1 MYGYRACPEC
11 GAAVQQVLLEA
22 EAHACAPE
30 RYAAHQTMIARR
42 GLERLEE
49 DLAWWLTTPAGKFQA
64 FLAAAPEARRARELI
79 ARRFDPE
86 ELHLAG
92 EGIYLHCPNGYGRA
106 KLGNTFLER
115 QLGVVATTRNWRTV
129 TALAELANA

>member
-11 GAAVQQVLLEA
+11 GAAVQRAVLEA
-22 EAHACAPE
+22 DAHTCAPE

-64 FLAAAPEARRARELI
+64 FLAE
-79 ARRFDPE
+79 
-86 ELHLAG
+86 
-92 EGIYLHCPNGYGRA
+92 
-106 KLGNTFLER
+106 
-115 QLGVVATTRNWRTV
+115 RTV
-129 TALAELANA
+129 GFSGTA